1 MTFLPFPKNFLIATT
16 SAMMPIMMNF
26 FAAKRATHR
35 PLKNPSLAA
44 MPPATS
50 AAIPASLDDG
60 RLAAIF
66 SSQKQ
71 ARTALQVFSGH

>member
-1 MTFLPFPKNFLIATT
+1 MPFPKNFLIAST

-26 FAAKRATHR
+26 FAAKRANYR

-50 AAIPASLDDG
+50 AAMP
-60 RLAAIF
+60 
-66 SSQKQ
+66 
-71 ARTALQVFSGH
+71 

>member
-1 MTFLPFPKNFLIATT
+1 MTFLPFPKNFLIAST

-26 FAAKRATHR
+26 FAAKKATYR

-50 AAIPASLDDG
+50 AAMP
-60 RLAAIF
+60 
-66 SSQKQ
+66 
-71 ARTALQVFSGH
+71 